1 MKTNIS
7 DLLAS
12 LPEAESESSVLDS
25 EDAQQRLKQI
35 FADLAFRPVPVHSIH
50 RLWTLGELSTQ
61 ITLAYLARWVRGWF
75 ADAKAKQRQEME
87 TNLSVALTII
97 HRLGYLR
104 GAATK
109 LGQMFGNLPEVIPD
123 QIVSTLDTL
132 HSEAPPMH
140 FSLIREMVR
149 NELGGD
155 PEDIFASFDKQPF
168 AAASIGQVHR
178 ATLKSGESVAVKIQ
192 YPGIG
197 RAIDADVR
205 NLMALIFPM
214 RLTRQWE
221 SAKGQC
227 TAIQQ
232 MLAEEADYVHEA
244 KNMKEVRACFK
255 PVDRVVVPAV
265 FEQYST
271 ARVLTMEY
279 LSGPHLRGFLAANPT
294 QAKRNSYA
302 SIIYRVWCRMCFAYL
317 SHGDPNPGNLVF
329 MEDGRLGLLDFG
341 CVQRFTEEER
351 EQIRRTDRYLSD
363 PSHFPEVLLAGG
375 LATKKDL
382 DNPDFMRLTR
392 EFWQWS
398 FGPEQIDGVF
408 DFSNESFFKK
418 GIELTRDMAA
428 KRYTAAA
435 PMYVYLSRSTFALR
449 ALLLRLGAKI
459 NVREIHQEELALR
472 RARDGR

>member
-1 MKTNIS
+1 
-7 DLLAS
+7 
-12 LPEAESESSVLDS
+12 
-25 EDAQQRLKQI
+25 
-35 FADLAFRPVPVHSIH
+35 
-50 RLWTLGELSTQ
+50 
-61 ITLAYLARWVRGWF
+61 
-75 ADAKAKQRQEME
+75 
-87 TNLSVALTII
+87 
-97 HRLGYLR
+97 
-104 GAATK
+104 
-109 LGQMFGNLPEVIPD
+109 
-123 QIVSTLDTL
+123 
-132 HSEAPPMH
+132 
-140 FSLIREMVR
+140 
-149 NELGGD
+149 
-155 PEDIFASFDKQPF
+155 
-168 AAASIGQVHR
+168 
-178 ATLKSGESVAVKIQ
+178 
-192 YPGIG
+192 
-197 RAIDADVR
+197 
-205 NLMALIFPM
+205 
-214 RLTRQWE
+214 
-221 SAKGQC
+221 
-227 TAIQQ
+227 
-232 MLAEEADYVHEA
+232 
-244 KNMKEVRACFK
+244 
-255 PVDRVVVPAV
+255 
-265 FEQYST
+265 
-271 ARVLTMEY
+271 
-279 LSGPHLRGFLAANPT
+279 
-294 QAKRNSYA
+294 
-302 SIIYRVWCRMCFAYL
+302 MCFAYL